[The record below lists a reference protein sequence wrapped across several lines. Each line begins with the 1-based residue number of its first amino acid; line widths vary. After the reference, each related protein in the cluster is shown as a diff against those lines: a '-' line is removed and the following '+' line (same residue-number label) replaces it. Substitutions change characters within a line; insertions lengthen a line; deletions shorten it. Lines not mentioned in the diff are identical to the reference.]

1 MLCVVASFAL
11 VKLQVIL
18 LRKRPDVF
26 TNIDDEAYSEEDRF
40 NLKQNGFM
48 VALSLENFSEGAKM
62 DPRYVQFLSTLV
74 FMGPG
79 DDFEL
84 QVNH

>member
-1 MLCVVASFAL
+1 MLCVVAGFAL

-26 TNIDDEAYSEEDRF
+26 TNIDAEAYSEEDRF

-48 VALSLENFSEGAKM
+48 VALSLENFSEGAKI
-62 DPRYVQFLSTLV
+62 DPSYVQFLSTLV
-74 FMGPG
+74 FMDPD
-79 DDFEL
+79 DDFE
-84 QVNH
+84 